1 MNDTLE
7 IPAPT
12 VITHETRQLLGSI
25 FSGSPKGNAQAW
37 NLDELAVKV
46 DWDRKRTLWMIYG
59 DCDAAVVE
67 AVFKR
72 ISRCSKVAMVPTDIH
87 LASSLNAKQRNRLDQ
102 WLGAKRLS
110 IIAGGNV
117 EQRAAEVLKLIDID
131 HLDSWKPVL
140 PPLLLEE
147 RSEEVRALFRELSA
161 GINTKTLHKST
172 RLQMSSLFLR
182 NALINAPL
190 AWVDKPLDAYKDC
203 LKNRPVLLVSA
214 GPSLNK
220 QLDLLAANQD
230 LFTVLAVDTVWPILN
245 AKGIQPDFLVALDP
259 ITPASWPINGIDGH
273 TQFLVDMG
281 CSPDIVWSHNRNHLF
296 TTCNQMIFDGV
307 AEMGA
312 MADPLETGGSVATS
326 AFCLARWLGGNP
338 VILIGQDLALT
349 GGKDHADGY
358 MYAYDESHL
367 KARTMAGY
375 DVEGYYG
382 DTVRTERQLLFYKTW
397 FESQI
402 KALPPE
408 SMVINATEGGARIH
422 GSLQLPFAQVC
433 EQIRSTS
440 LRKPL
445 LPKRP
450 EVEVNV
456 PHMLKLEEALHGMKD
471 KVLALQD
478 LAREGLEACDRPL
491 KKASG
496 KQMKRIDEINAEIRQ
511 FDRRAKMMVEVFGM
525 TELEKVRYA
534 THIRQDMQSIS
545 DSVGKYRE
553 VYQKFL
559 DASEKSIELIDRIA
573 CLYEKVRLTQR
584 FDIAYMKEALGPV
597 N

>member
-1 MNDTLE
+1 MNDILE
-7 IPAPT
+7 APTPT
-12 VITHETRQLLGSI
+12 VITHETRQLLDSI
-25 FSGSPKGNAQAW
+25 FSGSPTGRALPW
-37 NLDELAVKV
+37 NLDELAIKV
-46 DWDRKRTLWMIYG
+46 DWERKRTLWMIYG
-59 DCDAAVVE
+59 DCNAAVVE

-72 ISRCSKVAMVPTDIH
+72 ISRCSKVAMVPTNLD
-87 LASSLNAKQRNRLDQ
+87 LACSLNPKQRNRLDQ
-102 WLGAKRLS
+102 WLCAKRLF
-110 IIAGGNV
+110 IITGGNV
-117 EQRAAEVLKLIDID
+117 EQRATEVLKLIDID
-131 HLDSWKPVL
+131 HLDSWKPIL
-140 PPLLLEE
+140 TPLLLAE
-147 RSEEVRALFRELSA
+147 RPDEVRALFRTLSA

-172 RLQMSSLFLR
+172 RLQLSSMFLR

-190 AWVDKPLDAYKDC
+190 AWVDKPLEAYKDC
-203 LKNRPVLLVSA
+203 LKNRPILLVSA

-259 ITPASWPINGIDGH
+259 VTPASWPVNGIDGH

-296 TTCNQMIFDGV
+296 TSCNPIISSVVVD
-307 AEMGA
+307 MGA
-312 MADPLETGGSVATS
+312 LADPLETGGSVATS

-338 VILIGQDLALT
+338 VVLIGQDLALT

-358 MYAYDESHL
+358 MYAYDESYL
-367 KARTMAGY
+367 KVRTVTGY

-397 FESQI
+397 FEDQI

-408 SMVINATEGGARIH
+408 YMVINATEGGARIH

-433 EQIRSTS
+433 EQVRATS

-450 EVEVNV
+450 EAQVNV
-456 PHMLKLEEALHGMKD
+456 PHMLKLEKALQVMKD
-471 KVLALQD
+471 KVLTLQE
-478 LAREGLEACDRPL
+478 LAREGLQACDRPL

-496 KQMKRIDEINAEIRQ
+496 KQMKRIDEINAQIRQ
-511 FDRRAKMMVEVFGM
+511 FDRGAKMMVEVFGM
-525 TELEKVRYA
+525 TELEKVRYT
-534 THIRQDMQSIS
+534 THIRQDMQSVS

-573 CLYEKVRLTQR
+573 CLYEKVRLTKR